1 MKLISA
7 LIILGIIVCSFPTS
21 VTAEPVDP
29 VISYT
34 KAVPKNCTKGCTV
47 RFSLWNAAEGGTEIW
62 NEEKQVIIKKK
73 TLVTALGDTVSLD
86 TVDFSEQ
93 YWVQAEMQT
102 DGSYTSLGTRDPL
115 RGAAFALYSPGTPG
129 SGDITGVTAGTGL
142 TGGGLFGDVT
152 LSADTTYLQRRVAS
166 TCTAGNAIR
175 VVNADGTVTCEPVS
189 GGAGGD
195 ITSVTAGTGLTGGGT
210 SGDVTLNVSFSGN
223 GAATSASR
231 SDHNHDTA
239 YVNEGQAGSITSAM
253 IVDGTITASDV
264 DTTSIQARVSGT
276 CAAGSAIRV
285 IGPTGTVTCE
295 PVTGGAGDITGVTAG
310 IGLTGGGASGTVTLD
325 VEVPLSL
332 SGSDTSAGG
341 VIGGTNTNTGGY
353 GVYGF
358 ASAATGST
366 SGVHGRTASSSGKG
380 VYGRATSTT
389 GTTYGVRGESSSTSG
404 HGVYG
409 LASAATGATYG
420 VYGLSNS
427 SAGIGVYGEADATDD
442 EYNNGGYFV
451 ARGNFGFGVFAMGRT
466 GVNADGSYVG
476 VRSTATE
483 DDSFGVYSSTSGA
496 SGVGVYGNATGASG
510 VGVHGY
516 SGGASGVGVLGDGVA
531 YDFYADGPG
540 TNYGAASSIRWK
552 RNIQEIDGALDKV
565 MSLRGVYFDWDEK
578 HGGKHDM
585 GFIAEEI
592 GKVIPEIVSYE
603 PDGVYA
609 TGVDYGAI
617 TPMLVQA
624 IKEQQRQIEELKAQ
638 IRKLKKR

>member
-7 LIILGIIVCSFPTS
+7 LIILGIIVCSLPTS
-21 VTAEPVDP
+21 VTAEPVYP

-34 KAVPKNCTKGCTV
+34 KNVPKNCSKGCTV
-47 RFSLWNAAEGGTEIW
+47 RFSLWDAAEGGTEIW
-62 NEEKQVIIKKK
+62 NEQKWLIIKKK

-93 YWVQAEMQT
+93 YWVQTEMQT

-115 RGAAFALYSPGTPG
+115 RGAAYALYSPGTPG

-152 LSADTTYLQRRVAS
+152 LLADTTYLQRRVAS

-231 SDHNHDTA
+231 GDHNHDTA
-239 YVNEGQAGSITSAM
+239 YVNEGQAGSITSDM
-253 IVDGTITASDV
+253 IVDRTITAADV

-276 CAAGSAIRV
+276 CAAGNAIRV
-285 IGPTGTVTCE
+285 IGPTGAVTCE
-295 PVTGGAGDITGVTAG
+295 PITGGAGDITGVTAG
-310 IGLTGGGASGTVTLD
+310 IGLTGGGTSGTVTLD

-332 SGSDTSAGG
+332 SGSDTSAEG

-409 LASAATGATYG
+409 LAAAATGTTYG

-427 SAGIGVYGEADATDD
+427 SLGRGVYGEADATGDVAN
-442 EYNNGGYFV
+442 YGGYF
-451 ARGNFGFGVFAMGRT
+451 RSGGNVGAGVYAAGQT
-466 GVNADGSYVG
+466 GVNASGQSIG
-476 VRSTATE
+476 VRGIAQ
-483 DDSFGVYSSTSGA
+483 DDGGSGVYGGAGGASSFGVY
-496 SGVGVYGNATGASG
+496 
-510 VGVHGY
+510 GY
-516 SGGASGVGVLGDGVA
+516 SVGASGVGVLGNGVA

-540 TNYGAASSIRWK
+540 TNYGTSSSIRWK
-552 RNIQEIDGALDKV
+552 RNIQDIDGALDKV